1 MDGIEALVCQR
12 ITFDLHSQIKQVK
25 KRSSIFVT
33 RLMAYQPR
41 EDEGIHSLMN
51 PDTKQNADNAHSKK
65 GVERNAQPLIKA
77 GRVSPLKTVLIF
89 TPLLLHITLTSQAD
103 MAQQ

>member
-1 MDGIEALVCQR
+1 
-12 ITFDLHSQIKQVK
+12 
-25 KRSSIFVT
+25 
-33 RLMAYQPR
+33 
-41 EDEGIHSLMN
+41 MN

-89 TPLLLHITLTSQAD
+89 TPPFITYYANQSGRYGATIKMIIPIIKGVIHA
-103 MAQQ
+103 ACWREKIAI

>member
-1 MDGIEALVCQR
+1 MCDEYGINSSRRLVFKLHKIVHFRYIDCVVRTPRIMDGIEALVCQR

-25 KRSSIFVT
+25 KAFIYLRNSLDGIP
-33 RLMAYQPR
+33 AG

-65 GVERNAQPLIKA
+65 G
-77 GRVSPLKTVLIF
+77 
-89 TPLLLHITLTSQAD
+89 
-103 MAQQ
+103 

>member
-1 MDGIEALVCQR
+1 MDGIETLVCQR

-25 KRSSIFVT
+25 KAFIYLRNSLDGIP
-33 RLMAYQPR
+33 AR

-65 GVERNAQPLIKA
+65 GVERNAQPPNQSGACQPFKNGTHFYAPFYYIL
-77 GRVSPLKTVLIF
+77 R
-89 TPLLLHITLTSQAD
+89 
-103 MAQQ
+103 